1 MADIIQLL
9 PDSIANQIAAGE
21 VIQRP
26 ASVVK
31 ELMENAVDA
40 GATAVNLIIKD
51 AGKTLIQVVDNG
63 CGMSPRD
70 ARLSI
75 ERHATSKIR
84 NAADIFEIRTMGFRG
99 EALASI
105 TAIAQVEIKTRRQSD
120 DFGVKLLVE
129 NSRMQ
134 SEEAC
139 QMNPGTSISVKN
151 LFYNVPARRNF
162 LKSDTVEYNHILN
175 EFQRVAMAYPDI
187 FFSMHRDNQEI
198 YHLQPGN
205 HKLRISAIMGSQTPK
220 KLVDVE
226 EDTDVVIISGF
237 AGKPE
242 YSKKTRGDQYFF
254 VNKRFIRSPYLHHAV
269 VSAYEDLLPAD
280 SHPLYAIFLDI
291 DPRRI
296 DVNVHPTKQEIKF
309 EDEKLIYNY
318 LKVAIRHALGKYSI
332 IPRMDF
338 DQEISFNEDRLNQ
351 AQKFSAPDTGKSS
364 FSPDTSS
371 KGLSFSDVV
380 RNKHNLENWEA
391 IYDGLT
397 ASSNTLDE
405 KPTAPATLTLESSL
419 QDTPDDG
426 PTPVS
431 GQKVPYQIHG
441 MYIVSQIKSGFLL
454 IDQQA
459 AHERILY
466 ERFKQMLDKKVS
478 SAQRQ
483 LFPKTLEFSSRE
495 AAILEE
501 ILEDI
506 RLLGFDIEAFGK
518 NAFLINGIPDNLLE
532 HQDERALL
540 EMLID
545 QFNRNL
551 ELRIDAGEN
560 VARSLARSGAI
571 RKGQVLEPTEMQALI
586 DQLFACEIPFK
597 SPSGK
602 NCIITFDLDE
612 LARRF
617 DHA

>member
-129 NSRMQ
+129 NSRVQ

-483 LFPKTLEFSSRE
+483 LFPKTLEFSPRE